1 MSENTKFKWVREEP
15 ICELIYLA
23 GNIYP
28 SYIQCSLFET
38 NAIGERRFIETK
50 KFKLVEVEQ
59 QKMKNLWEVIRDY
72 DSLVYYSIGLIIGYT
87 IHFFF

>member
-1 MSENTKFKWVREEP
+1 MCGYETNFSGERRLKETKTFKLVEIEKKMSENTKFKWVREEP

-50 KFKLVEVEQ
+50 KFKLVEVE
-59 QKMKNLWEVIRDY
+59 
-72 DSLVYYSIGLIIGYT
+72 
-87 IHFFF
+87 

>member
-38 NAIGERRFIETK
+38 NAIGERRLIETK
-50 KFKLVEVEQ
+50 KFKLVEVE
-59 QKMKNLWEVIRDY
+59 
-72 DSLVYYSIGLIIGYT
+72 
-87 IHFFF
+87 